1 MTPPIKGAEAQLGMF
16 DVKVDNKELLDA
28 LNRWVYLGSAVNE
41 RDALEDAIDALFAS
55 EFPDVAAG
63 VKRLKVGNE
72 LIIEY
77 EVKEP
82 KRKWK
87 VTETPFTAATS
98 QDQRP

>member
-1 MTPPIKGAEAQLGMF
+1 MTPPIKGAEPQLGLF
-16 DVKVDNKELLDA
+16 DVKIDNKELLDA
-28 LNRWVYLGSAVNE
+28 LNRWIYLGAAVTE
-41 RDALEDAIDALFAS
+41 REALEEAIDDLLAS

-63 VKRLKVGNE
+63 KRRLNVGNE

-87 VTETPFTAATS
+87 VTETPFTAAT
-98 QDQRP
+98 QN